1 MLFANKTAL
10 TWEDQTLAFS
20 VFARSIDLFHPLGS
34 GPFFHTISD
43 IARHGYG
50 TRLSYDNT
58 APLFGQR
65 NRLSAG
71 FDFQGYIQDTEQH
84 DNQAGQRGPLVG
96 DTTSTAY
103 NYSLFIDDQY
113 YLHGPLSAVLGVHAV
128 HTTRKIED
136 NFARRSFA
144 KDYTAASPRV
154 GLVYDLNPQSNVYL
168 TFARSYEPPTVGQ
181 IQVQASPSAFTLVDA
196 QKASTVEAGTRGAI
210 AGLAWDLA
218 AYYSWVDDEL
228 FSQVN
233 SQGVGIGTVNADDTT
248 HLGVELGLDGILLGL
263 EGLLAR
269 NSALAGGQIRARLA
283 YNWQHFTFDDDPV
296 VGDNDIPGIPEH
308 YLRSELLYEHPS
320 GFYAGPNVEWI
331 GQGYPVDLA
340 NSLFVDPYALL
351 GVKLG
356 YRPKRGPGVFFE
368 GRNLTD
374 ETFSSANIVADARGG
389 AASPSV
395 FFPGDGIA
403 FYGGLEWHW

>member
-58 APLFGQR
+58 APLFGQP
-65 NRLSAG
+65 NRLSVG
-71 FDFQGYIQDTEQH
+71 FDFQDYIQDTEQH
-84 DNQAGQRGPLVG
+84 DNQAGQRGPLAG

-154 GLVYDLNPQSNVYL
+154 GLVYDLNSQSNVYL

-181 IQVQASPSAFTLVDA
+181 ILVQASPSAFTLVDA
-196 QKASTVEAGTRGAI
+196 QKASTIEAGTRGAI

-233 SQGVGIGTVNADDTT
+233 SQGMGIGTVNADDTT
-248 HLGVELGLDGILLGL
+248 HLGVELGLDGILLGP

-269 NSALAGGQIRARLA
+269 NSALAGGQIRGRLA
-283 YNWQHFTFDDDPV
+283 YNWQHFSFDGDSV
-296 VGDNDIPGIPEH
+296 AGDNDLPGIPEH

-331 GQGYPVDLA
+331 GQAYPVDLA

-389 AASPSV
+389 AASPRV